1 MSLEM
6 FAPWLGLVILVWISL
21 GVMFAGFRYPGY
33 SHSRQFC
40 SELGASG
47 APTERF
53 SPRINNYPLGVM
65 FMALGAYL
73 LPVGGS
79 GAVLGA
85 LVIVHGLGTWVAGY
99 FPMDADPLTL
109 TPSRACKIHSWAG
122 LLMILSLLLAQLIGV
137 VSDSFSPQFRLI
149 SLLLLLLTVV
159 FMLAMA
165 KAFRQQTM
173 PGLYQRLSYGCQLV
187 WLAYLPF
194 GFQ

>member
-1 MSLEM
+1 
-6 FAPWLGLVILVWISL
+6 
-21 GVMFAGFRYPGY
+21 
-33 SHSRQFC
+33 
-40 SELGASG
+40 
-47 APTERF
+47 
-53 SPRINNYPLGVM
+53 
-65 FMALGAYL
+65 
-73 LPVGGS
+73 
-79 GAVLGA
+79 
-85 LVIVHGLGTWVAGY
+85 
-99 FPMDADPLTL
+99 
-109 TPSRACKIHSWAG
+109 
-122 LLMILSLLLAQLIGV
+122 MILSLLLAQLIGV